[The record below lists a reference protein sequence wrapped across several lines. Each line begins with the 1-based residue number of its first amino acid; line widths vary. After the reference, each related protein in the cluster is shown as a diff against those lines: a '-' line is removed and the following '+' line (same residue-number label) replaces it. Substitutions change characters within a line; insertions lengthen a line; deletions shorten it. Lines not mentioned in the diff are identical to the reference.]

1 MLHAYAEASVSEV
14 EEELLR
20 ATRTAVGRTDEEIH
34 DWLRR
39 RDFTRKE
46 AGRIIDLARI
56 EEGDARTVWQLV
68 NGGTALARSIPHA
81 DTRVAF
87 ERRVSGL
94 LRAA

>member
-1 MLHAYAEASVSEV
+1 V
-14 EEELLR
+14 
-20 ATRTAVGRTDEEIH
+20 
-34 DWLRR
+34 
-39 RDFTRKE
+39 
-46 AGRIIDLARI
+46 

-87 ERRVSGL
+87 ERRVSSL